1 MDGEKEMRK
10 ITWSPCIV
18 TVSLAPQTH
27 LLCLSVT
34 NTTNKQIGKGWRST
48 QEQGTGEVIIY
59 SHKQET
65 RDKIRFGQIV

>member
-10 ITWSPCIV
+10 ITWSLCIV
-18 TVSLAPQTH
+18 TVGLASQTH

-34 NTTNKQIGKGWRST
+34 NTPYTHIGKGWHST

-65 RDKIRFGQIV
+65 SDKIRFGQIV